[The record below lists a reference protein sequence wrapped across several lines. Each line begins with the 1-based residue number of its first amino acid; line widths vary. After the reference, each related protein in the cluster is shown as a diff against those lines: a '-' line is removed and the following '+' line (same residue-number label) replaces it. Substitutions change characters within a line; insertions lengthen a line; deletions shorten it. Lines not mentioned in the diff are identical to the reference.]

1 MTDQSVRLLRPP
13 GLFAGAPYAYAAVV
27 QAPERVV
34 LTAGACP
41 IDADGVLV
49 GPGDVRAQAAQA
61 LANLRAALTEGGAS
75 LADVV
80 MARVYVATT
89 EQRDLLAVWQV
100 VHDGFDGHEP
110 PGTLLGVTVLGFR
123 GQLVEIEAVAV
134 PGSSVEAP

>member
-1 MTDQSVRLLRPP
+1 MTAPSAGVRLLRPE

-27 QAPERVV
+27 EGPGRLV

-41 IDADGVLV
+41 LDAEGALV
-49 GPGDVRAQAAQA
+49 GAGDVRAQAVQA
-61 LANLRAALTEGGAS
+61 LANLRTALAGAGVG

-89 EQRDLLAVWQV
+89 EQRDLLAVWQE

-110 PGTLLGVTVLGFR
+110 PGTLLGVTVLGYR

-134 PGSSVEAP
+134 RPAS